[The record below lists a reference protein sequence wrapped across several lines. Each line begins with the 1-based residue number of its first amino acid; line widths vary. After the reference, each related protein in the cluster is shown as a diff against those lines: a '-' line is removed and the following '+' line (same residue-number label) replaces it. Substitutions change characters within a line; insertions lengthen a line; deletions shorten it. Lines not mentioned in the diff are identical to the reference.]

1 MATFLEGVG
10 SIGVACTLAALV
22 PAVALVLVARKARL
36 TVALSYLLGAAL
48 LTWARA
54 AGHWNVELS
63 GAAVFVAAAL
73 AAGAFVLAYR
83 AKRAVSLSAT
93 GSGVVA
99 GALAGWLW
107 RPCVGPKLGEILN
120 NADTEGARTLG
131 LMLVYMAGALLPA
144 LLLAVLPHALPG
156 AKRAAR
162 PTGRQAVPR
171 PPARGSR
178 GWRSGRR
185 LRHHPGRRPLR
196 RPNRRALPNSHQRL
210 NGTAAAAGAAST
222 SGGVHTWNIT
232 TPRLARWRTACS
244 WPCDEACGIEAN
256 GLPFNWDRD
265 LRHVWMAAWCP
276 TREVILI
283 TT

>member
-10 SIGVACTLAALV
+10 SVGVACTLAALV

-36 TVALSYLLGAAL
+36 TVALSYALGAAL

-54 AGHWNVELS
+54 AGHWQVELS

-83 AKRAVSLSAT
+83 AKRPPSLSAT

-120 NADTEGARTLG
+120 SADPEGARTLG
-131 LMLVYMAGALLPA
+131 LILVYMLGALLPA

-156 AKRAAR
+156 AKRFLDRLPVAILGGAVGAAYAI
-162 PTGRQAVPR
+162 T
-171 PPARGSR
+171 
-178 GWRSGRR
+178 
-185 LRHHPGRRPLR
+185 L
-196 RPNRRALPNSHQRL
+196 
-210 NGTAAAAGAAST
+210 AAG
-222 SGGVHTWNIT
+222 
-232 TPRLARWRTACS
+232 RY
-244 WPCDEACGIEAN
+244 D
-256 GLPFNWDRD
+256 D
-265 LRHVWMAAWCP
+265 LIGELYRIATNA
-276 TREVILI
+276 
-283 TT
+283 

>member
-36 TVALSYLLGAAL
+36 TVALSYALGAAL

-54 AGHWNVELS
+54 AGHWQVELS

-83 AKRAVSLSAT
+83 AKRAASLSAT

-107 RPCVGPKLGEILN
+107 RPCVGAKLGEILN
-120 NADTEGARTLG
+120 SADTEGARTLG

-156 AKRAAR
+156 AKRFLDRLPVAILGGAVGAAYAI
-162 PTGRQAVPR
+162 T
-171 PPARGSR
+171 
-178 GWRSGRR
+178 
-185 LRHHPGRRPLR
+185 L
-196 RPNRRALPNSHQRL
+196 
-210 NGTAAAAGAAST
+210 AAG
-222 SGGVHTWNIT
+222 
-232 TPRLARWRTACS
+232 RY
-244 WPCDEACGIEAN
+244 D
-256 GLPFNWDRD
+256 D
-265 LRHVWMAAWCP
+265 LIGELYRIATNA
-276 TREVILI
+276 
-283 TT
+283 

>member
-22 PAVALVLVARKARL
+22 PGVALVLVARKARL
-36 TVALSYLLGAAL
+36 TVAVFYLLGATL

-63 GAAVFVAAAL
+63 GAAVFVSAAL
-73 AAGAFVLAYR
+73 AAGAFVLAHR

-120 NADTEGARTLG
+120 NTDTDGARTLG

-144 LLLAVLPHALPG
+144 LLLAVLPHAVPS
-156 AKRAAR
+156 AKRFLDRLPVAILGGAVGAAYAI
-162 PTGRQAVPR
+162 T
-171 PPARGSR
+171 
-178 GWRSGRR
+178 
-185 LRHHPGRRPLR
+185 L
-196 RPNRRALPNSHQRL
+196 
-210 NGTAAAAGAAST
+210 AAG
-222 SGGVHTWNIT
+222 
-232 TPRLARWRTACS
+232 RY
-244 WPCDEACGIEAN
+244 D
-256 GLPFNWDRD
+256 D
-265 LRHVWMAAWCP
+265 LIGELYRIATGA
-276 TREVILI
+276 
-283 TT
+283 